1 MTFDFE
7 TVIDRFGTGSSKWS
21 RYAPDVTPM
30 WVADMDFSPDPGIVA
45 AIRERLDHPM
55 LGYGIPSDDLQDT
68 LVDAM
73 ARDHGWSIEPDAL
86 VFLPGVE
93 PGFNMALRAFLAPG
107 DGVILETPVYKPL
120 LAAPEFWQLR
130 RLDVPL
136 QPDDRG
142 RWRSDPVRMEWAA
155 ARAKAL
161 LLRNPQ
167 NPTGRVLTRGE
178 IEGLAETCLRNDL
191 VVISDEIH
199 CGLTLDGRE
208 HVPIASLSPEIE
220 RRTIT
225 LMAASKVWNIA
236 GLKAAFAI
244 VPDAGMRA
252 QFAAARSG
260 MVDSVNILGLVAMKH
275 AYASGEKWRRAVT
288 LQLAKNR
295 DLLQSIVRQAMPE
308 ARMLPAESSYLGWA
322 DFGRYDLPVSP
333 HRFFLE
339 NARVALSDGAEFGAG
354 YEKWVRINF
363 GCPPAILRDSLDRM
377 AKAVNGVN
385 GHTGGK
391 ESGSDGSFPGHG
403 GHGGYRAG
411 LRLAGRRE
419 CSRWPVLPSGHDP
432 A

>member
-7 TVIDRFGTGSSKWS
+7 TVIERLGTGSSKWS

-30 WVADMDFSPDPGIVA
+30 WVADMDFSPDPGIIA

-55 LGYGIPSDDLQDT
+55 LGYGIPTDDLRDT
-68 LVDAM
+68 LVKAM
-73 ARDHGWSIEPDAL
+73 LRDHGWSIEPDAL

-93 PGFNMALRAFLAPG
+93 PGFNMALRALLAPG
-107 DGVILETPVYKPL
+107 DGVVLETPVYRPL
-120 LAAPEFWQLR
+120 LVAPEFWQLR

-136 QPDDRG
+136 QPDDHG
-142 RWRSDPVRMEWAA
+142 RWRSDPAQMERAA

-161 LLRNPQ
+161 LLCNPQ
-167 NPTGRVLTRGE
+167 NPTGRVMTRGE
-178 IEGLAETCLRNDL
+178 IESLADTCLRNNL

-225 LMAASKVWNIA
+225 LMAASKIWNIA

-244 VPDAGMRA
+244 VPDAEMRA
-252 QFAAARSG
+252 QFVAARSG
-260 MVDSVNILGLVAMKH
+260 MVDSVNILGLVAMKY
-275 AYASGEKWRRAVT
+275 AYASGEKWRKAVT

-295 DLLQSIVRQAMPE
+295 DLLQSIVGQVMPE
-308 ARMLPAESSYLGWA
+308 ARMFPSEGSYLGWA
-322 DFGRYDLPVSP
+322 DFGRYELSTSP
-333 HRFFLE
+333 HKFFLE

-354 YEKWVRINF
+354 YENWARINF

-377 AKAVNGVN
+377 AKAVNRVN
-385 GHTGGK
+385 RHNGG
-391 ESGSDGSFPGHG
+391 SQ
-403 GHGGYRAG
+403 R
-411 LRLAGRRE
+411 
-419 CSRWPVLPSGHDP
+419 
-432 A
+432 